1 MSPPPP
7 VLVSELSAFQRIR
20 RVPGIVAGLVR
31 DGASESWGFGSVA
44 VGASRVPDART
55 VFEIGSITKVFTAT
69 LLARLAEQGALS
81 LDEPIRSLLEPHV
94 KLKGWPGREVTL
106 LHLATHTSTLPRA
119 SRRMMALA
127 RRNPSNPY
135 REYQLADLHA
145 DLAEFEPGPQLGR
158 KFEYSNLG
166 FGLLGHLLT
175 LRAGARYEELVRER
189 ICRPLGLDD
198 TVITLDESQR
208 ARLAQGHFFGR
219 PASLW
224 DMPVLAGAGALRSTA
239 ADMLRLLECSLGL
252 RNTELDAT
260 LRATQ
265 EPRVQASDTLG
276 IGLAWHRTPL
286 GPRGPDA
293 VWHRGETAG
302 MRGFVGFVRERGL
315 GLVLLANASAGVD
328 EMGLELLQR
337 V

>member
-1 MSPPPP
+1 VSPPPP
-7 VLVSELSAFQRIR
+7 VLVSELSVFQRIR
-20 RVPGIVAGLVR
+20 RVPGVVAGLVR
-31 DGASESWGFGSVA
+31 DGVYESWGFGSVA
-44 VGASRVPDART
+44 AGASRVPDALT
-55 VFEIGSITKVFTAT
+55 VFEVGSITKVFTAT
-69 LLARLAEQGALS
+69 LLAWLAEQGALS
-81 LDEPIRSLLEPHV
+81 LDEPIRPLLEPHV
-94 KLKGWPGREVTL
+94 KLKDWQGREVTL

-127 RRNPSNPY
+127 LRNPSNPY
-135 REYQLADLHA
+135 AEYQLEDLHA
-145 DLAEFEPGPQLGR
+145 DLAEFEPGPELGR
-158 KFEYSNLG
+158 AFEYSTLG

-175 LRAGARYEELVRER
+175 QIAAEPFEQLLSRRV
-189 ICRPLGLDD
+189 CQPLDLSD
-198 TVITLDESQR
+198 TVITLNDEQR
-208 ARLAQGHFFGR
+208 ARLAQGYFFGR

-239 ADMLRLLECSLGL
+239 ADMLRVLECSLGL
-252 RNTELDAT
+252 ESTELDAS

-265 EPRVQASDTLG
+265 EPRVRASDTLG

-286 GPRGPDA
+286 DPGGPDA

-328 EMGLELLQR
+328 ELGLELLER